1 MSAAPARPDP
11 SMAIA
16 RFDERARITLA
27 IALIVLIVSLS
38 GVRQLLRDWKAF
50 DPNDGITV
58 FERRFD
64 RIKRL
69 LPSHGV
75 VGYVTDA
82 EPYNIEFYLAQ
93 YSLAPLILDPKQ
105 PHEVIIGNFAN
116 RAAHPATWQ
125 GRSLIVHTDFANG
138 LKLLGL
144 AAE

>member
-1 MSAAPARPDP
+1 
-11 SMAIA
+11 MAIA
-16 RFDERARITLA
+16 RFDERVRITLA
-27 IALIVLIVSLS
+27 IVLVVVIVSLS

-50 DPNDGITV
+50 DPRQVGSDGITI

-64 RIKRL
+64 RLKGL

-93 YSLAPLILDPKQ
+93 YSLSPLILDPKQ
-105 PHEVIIGNFAN
+105 PHALIIGNFAN
-116 RAAHPATWQ
+116 RAAHPAKWQ
-125 GRSLIVHTDFANG
+125 GRSLIVHTDLANG
-138 LKLLGL
+138 LKLFGL